1 MHEESARVLVDAG
14 VVGLEVYEVTQGEDV
29 ALRGR
34 ACHQRF
40 IFFQIHV
47 QSHVLHELAVGK
59 HADSNLFPIL
69 VSGGGGN

>member
-1 MHEESARVLVDAG
+1 MLVDAG

-29 ALRGR
+29 ALGR
-34 ACHQRF
+34 AINQSF
-40 IFFQIHV
+40 IVFQIHF

-59 HADSNLFPIL
+59 YADSNLFPIL

>member
-1 MHEESARVLVDAG
+1 MLVDAG

-29 ALRGR
+29 ALGGR
-34 ACHQRF
+34 AFNQSF

-59 HADSNLFPIL
+59 HTDSNLFPIL
-69 VSGGGGN
+69 VSGGGG